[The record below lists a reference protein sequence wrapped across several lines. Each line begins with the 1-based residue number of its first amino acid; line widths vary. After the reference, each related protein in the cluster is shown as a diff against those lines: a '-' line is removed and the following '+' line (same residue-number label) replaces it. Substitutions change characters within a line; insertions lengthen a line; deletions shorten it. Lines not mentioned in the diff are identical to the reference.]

1 MECQIEY
8 FQGSDGASIAAA
20 RGGSGPSLLIV
31 PHMVSCIEAAWP
43 LYAEA
48 FPDYQVITYDRRG
61 TGLSER
67 DSTTVSGELYLG
79 DAQTV
84 ADGFELGSF
93 SVIGT
98 LLGTIEAAFLAAEN
112 PDRTS
117 QLVLRSPV
125 TNLADWAAIP
135 AVKAA
140 LAAMDQDWVFFSEA
154 FCQLVVG
161 WGKPNAPRMA
171 AGMRA
176 LTTRDELRNTLK
188 SLMQVNLEDLYG
200 RIRARTLVEHHPG
213 YFFPDTYSRK
223 IASLISHCK
232 LAIFVGADFV
242 TDFSI
247 AKAFLEKRTGSSGVV
262 SGGFQTILFT
272 DLVSSTTLT
281 QELGDEGAQVQ
292 LRSHNEVVRKALREH
307 SGVEI
312 KHTGDGIMA
321 SFRSAVGAVAG
332 ALRMQGEL
340 RQQGIRARI
349 GLNAGEPIAE
359 QNDLFGSAVQL
370 AARITDRAEAGT
382 VLVSNV
388 VKELCAGKGFRFES
402 IGPVPLKGF
411 EEPVELYTVSSGSTK
426 GSP

>member
-1 MECQIEY
+1 
-8 FQGSDGASIAAA
+8 
-20 RGGSGPSLLIV
+20 
-31 PHMVSCIEAAWP
+31 
-43 LYAEA
+43 
-48 FPDYQVITYDRRG
+48 
-61 TGLSER
+61 
-67 DSTTVSGELYLG
+67 
-79 DAQTV
+79 
-84 ADGFELGSF
+84 
-93 SVIGT
+93 
-98 LLGTIEAAFLAAEN
+98 
-112 PDRTS
+112 
-117 QLVLRSPV
+117 
-125 TNLADWAAIP
+125 
-135 AVKAA
+135 
-140 LAAMDQDWVFFSEA
+140 MDHDWVFFSEA

-171 AGMRA
+171 AGMRT
-176 LTTRDELRNTLK
+176 LTTRDELRNTLR
-188 SLMQVNLEDLYG
+188 SLMQVDLEDLYR
-200 RIRARTLVEHHPG
+200 RIEARTLVEHHPG
-213 YFFPDTYSRK
+213 YFFPDTYTRK
-223 IASLISHCK
+223 IASLISNCK

-247 AKAFLEKRTGSSGVV
+247 AKAFLEKRAASSGVV

-272 DLVSSTTLT
+272 DLVSSTALT
-281 QELGDEGAQVQ
+281 HELGDEGSQVL
-292 LRSHNEVVRKALREH
+292 LRSHNEVVRKALHEH

-321 SFRSAVGAVAG
+321 SFRSAVGAVAA

-340 RQQGIRARI
+340 QQQGILTRI

-411 EEPVELYTVSSGSTK
+411 KELVELHTVSSGSTN
-426 GSP
+426 GAC

>member
-8 FQGSDGASIAAA
+8 FRACDGARIAAA
-20 RGGSGPSLLIV
+20 RGGSGPPLLIV
-31 PHMVSCIEAAWP
+31 PHMVACIEATWP
-43 LYAEA
+43 VYAEA
-48 FPDYQVITYDRRG
+48 FPDYQLITYDRRG

-67 DSTTVSGELYLG
+67 DGTTVSGELYLG

-84 ADGFELGSF
+84 ADGFELGRF

-98 LLGTIEAAFLAAEN
+98 LLGTIEAASLAAEN

-125 TNLADWAAIP
+125 TNLADWANLP

-140 LAAMDQDWVFFSEA
+140 LAAMDHDWVFFSEA

-171 AGMRA
+171 AGMRT
-176 LTTRDELRNTLK
+176 LTTRDELRNTLR
-188 SLMQVNLEDLYG
+188 SLMQVDLEDLYR
-200 RIRARTLVEHHPG
+200 RIEARTLVEHHPG
-213 YFFPDTYSRK
+213 YFFPDTYTRK
-223 IASLISHCK
+223 IASLISDCK

-242 TDFSI
+242 MDLSI
-247 AKAFLEKRTGSSGVV
+247 AKAFLEKRTASSGVV

-281 QELGDEGAQVQ
+281 RELGDEGSQVL
-292 LRSHNEVVRKALREH
+292 LRSHDDVVRKALREH

-321 SFRSAVGAVAG
+321 SFRSAVGAVAA
-332 ALRMQGEL
+332 ALRMEGEL

-349 GLNAGEPIAE
+349 GLNAGEPVAE
-359 QNDLFGSAVQL
+359 QNDLFGTAVQL
-370 AARITDRAEAGT
+370 AARITDRAEAGM

-388 VKELCAGKGFRFES
+388 VKELCAGKSFRFES
-402 IGPVPLKGF
+402 IGPVRLKGF
-411 EEPVELYTVSSGSTK
+411 EEPVELYTVSSGSTN
-426 GSP
+426 SA